1 MIRRCSLLKTCKL
14 NTSKVSCLNSH
25 VYPVQRLCPSF
36 RPLATVAEL
45 PSVLKRTT
53 REIAA
58 RACSTQLLLTR
69 WALEASTLSETTP
82 SSKERAQAGYA
93 ALQEALSK
101 TTIME
106 HMTLNEKALLQKQ
119 FGTWDIAT
127 DIVAIQNRWES
138 FGMLIWALC
147 IVKEIPEPPQSF
159 PHEQLYQATA
169 IIPGFPN
176 TIDMFL
182 DYFTTGEGSKA
193 SHIISKTDFEA
204 VVDKTEA
211 WYWRS
216 KAQTVLELKRGL
228 QSDSPEITQARQKV
242 TAGLRA
248 VMENIEKAIS
258 QASQRAL
265 ADGLISKSVNDD
277 FCVGNN
283 TAYKDMDDHGLR
295 DLERMSAARLAA
307 LGWLVGIEEWDYD
320 PSNVKFINPL
330 GSLWKPQ

>member
-1 MIRRCSLLKTCKL
+1 
-14 NTSKVSCLNSH
+14 
-25 VYPVQRLCPSF
+25 
-36 RPLATVAEL
+36 
-45 PSVLKRTT
+45 
-53 REIAA
+53 
-58 RACSTQLLLTR
+58 
-69 WALEASTLSETTP
+69 
-82 SSKERAQAGYA
+82 
-93 ALQEALSK
+93 
-101 TTIME
+101 
-106 HMTLNEKALLQKQ
+106 
-119 FGTWDIAT
+119 
-127 DIVAIQNRWES
+127 
-138 FGMLIWALC
+138 MLIWALC